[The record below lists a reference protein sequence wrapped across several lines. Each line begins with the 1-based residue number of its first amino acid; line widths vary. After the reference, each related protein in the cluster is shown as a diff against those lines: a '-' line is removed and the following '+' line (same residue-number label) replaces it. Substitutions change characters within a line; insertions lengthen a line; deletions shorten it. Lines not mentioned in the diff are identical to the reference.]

1 MATEYAKHINAFN
14 QHLSIHVRLP
24 KGISVLNPFK
34 DPITAYLS
42 QRFYQKYYNDKQT
55 RTLIL
60 GINPGR
66 LGSGLT
72 GVPFTDPINLQTYCG
87 IENKL
92 PQKHELSSE
101 FIYQVITAFGGLKAF
116 YQKFYFSSI
125 SPLGFVKDGKNLN
138 YYDVKGLPEKLMPFI
153 LASLREQLSW
163 GINRE
168 VVFCLGEGKNF
179 DFLQQLNA
187 EHHFFQNIIPL
198 SHPRFIMQYKRPRL
212 QEYINDYLVKLNTVK

>member
-1 MATEYAKHINAFN
+1 MAKEYAQLINAFN
-14 QHLSIHVRLP
+14 KNLTINARLP

-34 DPITAYLS
+34 DPVTAYLS
-42 QRFYQKYYNDKQT
+42 QRFYQKYYSDTQT

-72 GVPFTDPINLQTYCG
+72 GVPFTDPINLQAYCG

-101 FIYQVITAFGGLKAF
+101 FIYQVITAYGGLASF

-138 YYDVKGLPEKLMPFI
+138 YSDVKGLPEKLMPFI

-168 VVFCLGEGKNF
+168 VVFFLG
-179 DFLQQLNA
+179 
-187 EHHFFQNIIPL
+187 
-198 SHPRFIMQYKRPRL
+198 
-212 QEYINDYLVKLNTVK
+212 